1 MAVTRSVEVEV
12 TSRSVEFSSDT
23 MGMETFH
30 KQSDFW
36 GRLTL
41 WTLIAVS
48 FVPPLYFSFILG
60 YHPGWSAI
68 LGGLVGYAAFVGV
81 MWFLEPITYYPI
93 LGKSGTYIAFLTGN
107 IANMCLPCAA
117 AAQESVGAEP
127 GTKKAE
133 LAGTLGIATASL
145 TNIIVVIV
153 SVLGG
158 TFLLSII
165 PQSVQDA
172 LQFILPAI
180 FGGVLGQ
187 FAMKKPL
194 YGLIALLVGMA
205 VLFSPIMALFKLVLC
220 VVLTVA
226 VVLFMEKL
234 KGTKN
239 A

>member
-1 MAVTRSVEVEV
+1 MAISRFVEVA
-12 TSRSVEFSSDT
+12 SRSVERGSEVID
-23 MGMETFH
+23 MDTFH

-41 WTLIAVS
+41 WTLILLS
-48 FVPPLYFSFILG
+48 FVPPLYFSFVLG

-107 IANMCLPCAA
+107 IANMCLPCSAS
-117 AAQESVGAEP
+117 AQEAVGAEP

-133 LAGTLGIATASL
+133 IAGTLGIATASL
-145 TNIIVVIV
+145 TNIIVVIL

-165 PQSVQDA
+165 PQPVEDA
-172 LQFILPAI
+172 LKFILPAI

-194 YGLIALLVGMA
+194 YGLIAFAIGMA
-205 VLFSPIMALFKLVLC
+205 VFFSPITALIKLVLC
-220 VVLTVA
+220 VALTVS

-234 KGTKN
+234 KGAKS